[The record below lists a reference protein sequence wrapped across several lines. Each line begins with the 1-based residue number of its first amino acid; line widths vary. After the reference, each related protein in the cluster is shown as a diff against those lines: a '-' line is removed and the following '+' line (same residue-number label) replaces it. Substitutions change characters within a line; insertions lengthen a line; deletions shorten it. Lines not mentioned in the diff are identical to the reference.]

1 MIAALFVSRRG
12 PYWDRPGVD
21 AWDEKRDARLY
32 TGTDPVVAH
41 PPCGRWCQMAKLVE
55 ARYGYKAGEDGGCF
69 ESALANVLRCGGVLE
84 HPAFTKAWERYG
96 LVAPAGHFWQRTTL
110 GYWVCQV
117 SQCAYGCRARKLT
130 WLLYSG
136 TVPPAPLDWRTPE
149 HTGRV
154 GGCENRGAAKVAR
167 IWRAEASRT
176 PEAFAQALISLAANS
191 RKAVA
196 A

>member
-21 AWDEKRDARLY
+21 AWDEKRDARKY
-32 TGTDPVVAH
+32 DGSHPVVAH

-96 LVAPAGHFWQRTTL
+96 LVAPQGHFWQRTVM

-136 TVPPAPLDWRTPE
+136 DVPPAELDWSTPE

-154 GGCENRGAAKVAR
+154 GGCENRGLGAPR
-167 IWRAEASRT
+167 IYSAEASRT
-176 PEAFAQALISLAANS
+176 PEPFAQELIDLATNS
-191 RKAVA
+191 RRAVA